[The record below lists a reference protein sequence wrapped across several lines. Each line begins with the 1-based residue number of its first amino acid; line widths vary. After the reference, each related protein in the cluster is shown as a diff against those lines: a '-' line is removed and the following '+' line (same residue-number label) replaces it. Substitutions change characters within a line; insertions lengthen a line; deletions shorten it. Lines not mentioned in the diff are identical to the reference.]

1 MLVQGNKLREGL
13 LVYCGSLFDYSN
25 GRTYGPC
32 FTLKLEAIEWAE
44 KEAQKNKYP
53 HDCQKTVMWNTCDVE
68 GEAPDMEGAKCDT
81 II

>member
-1 MLVQGNKLREGL
+1 MLVQDNKLRKGMMI
-13 LVYCGSLFDYSN
+13 YRGTLFDYTN

-44 KEAQKNKYP
+44 KEAQKSGCP
-53 HDCQKTVMWNTCDVE
+53 IDCQKMVMWNTCESE
-68 GEAPDMEGAKCDT
+68 GVAPEIEGAKTDT

>member
-1 MLVQGNKLREGL
+1 MLVQGNKLRKGMI
-13 LVYCGSLFDYSN
+13 VYRGTLFDYTN

-44 KEAQKNKYP
+44 KEVQKGDYP
-53 HDCQKTVMWNTCDVE
+53 IDCQKMVMWNTCEAE
-68 GEAPDMEGAKCDT
+68 GVAPEMEGSKTDS

>member
-1 MLVQGNKLREGL
+1 MLVQGTKLRKGL
-13 LVYCGSLFDYSN
+13 LIYRGVLFDYSN

-44 KEAQKNKYP
+44 KEAQKSKYP
-53 HDCQKTVMWNTCDVE
+53 RDCQKMVMWNTCEDE
-68 GEAPDMEGAKCDT
+68 GEAPEMEGSKADT